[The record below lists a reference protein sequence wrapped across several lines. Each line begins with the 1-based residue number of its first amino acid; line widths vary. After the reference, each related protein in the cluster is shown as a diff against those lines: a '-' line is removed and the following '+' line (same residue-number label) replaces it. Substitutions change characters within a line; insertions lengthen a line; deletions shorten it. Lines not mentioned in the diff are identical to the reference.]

1 MLAATVS
8 HLCSRPIHTAYS
20 QDVVNQAFLEK
31 FAFLTPSEPSDAWK
45 RVRGTGVTPL
55 VHAECVKRALP
66 FAALVMACSEGDNV
80 PEAVTMASHLVAF
93 LELSACVPSH
103 QGAFR
108 FAFPSSWSQ
117 LFGRGPDVAL
127 Y

>member
-1 MLAATVS
+1 M
-8 HLCSRPIHTAYS
+8 
-20 QDVVNQAFLEK
+20 NQSFLEK
-31 FAFLTPSEPSDAWK
+31 FAFISPSDPNDAWK

-55 VHAECVKRALP
+55 VHAECVKKALP
-66 FAALVMACSEGDNV
+66 FATLVMACSEGDNV
-80 PEAVTMASHLVAF
+80 PEAVAMASHLVAF
-93 LELSACVPSH
+93 LELSDCIPSH
-103 QGAFR
+103 QGVVPGGASFR